1 MPQVRFPASDERR
14 RGELRLTDDG
24 MTFIPDQRG
33 MTLDGWH
40 LSWSEIAGIE
50 RVAGPGGKLRVHYD
64 DCLHFQAVRIHES
77 LRQFFALVDAFVATR
92 SVRAA

>member
-1 MPQVRFPASDERR
+1 MPQVRFPASDDRR

-40 LSWSEIAGIE
+40 LAWSEVAGIE
-50 RVAGPGGKLRVHYD
+50 RVTGPGGKVRVHYD
-64 DCLHFQAVRIHES
+64 DCLHFQPVTIHDS
-77 LRQFFALVDAFVATR
+77 LRQFFAIIDVVLAD
-92 SVRAA
+92 RAAHAA